1 MTAAREAKVRERR
14 GHRMTL
20 GEIRKQAATVD
31 VETAAAALG
40 VGRSTLYEAI
50 RTGQS
55 PVRTITVGRRILV
68 LTADLIRVVG
78 GDGDGA

>member
-1 MTAAREAKVRERR
+1 MSAQ
-14 GHRMTL
+14 RMTL
-20 GEIRKQAATVD
+20 REIRRLPATVEVATAAT
-31 VETAAAALG
+31 ALG